1 MQRILAGLL
10 RKVMGVLRLS
20 TENKIIQKE
29 IKFLQI
35 SLKRRGNLTSDF
47 ETIKRNANF

>member
-1 MQRILAGLL
+1 
-10 RKVMGVLRLS
+10 MGVLRLS
-20 TENKIIQKE
+20 AENKIIQKE

-35 SLKRRGNLTSDF
+35 SLKRRENLNLDF